1 MSKQVFDVELLRPP
15 GAESSA
21 FYWAPFR
28 VEEVFGSKA
37 MVKVR
42 GTIDGVPF
50 RNVIMPNGQGQHYTV
65 VNRELREAIGKQAGD
80 RVRVEM
86 EVDNEERVVEVP
98 EDFQQ
103 ALAADDQTSAQFA
116 RFSFTHRKEYVRWIE
131 EAKKPE
137 TRERRIRKALEMLA
151 EGKKIK

>member
-1 MSKQVFDVELLRPP
+1 MTKQIFEVELLPPP

-21 FYWAPFR
+21 FYWVPFR

-42 GTIDGVPF
+42 GTVDGVPF
-50 RNVIMPNGQGQHYTV
+50 RNVIMPNGKGQHYTV
-65 VNRELREAIGKQAGD
+65 VNREIREAIGKKAGD

-86 EVDNEERVVEVP
+86 EVDTEERVVEVP

-103 ALAADDQTSAQFA
+103 ALSANEQAATHFA
-116 RFSFTHRKEYVRWIE
+116 RFSYSQRKEYVRWIE
-131 EAKKPE
+131 VAKKPE
-137 TRERRIRKALEMLA
+137 TRERRIQKAVEKIA
-151 EGKKIK
+151 EGRKYQ